1 MDLILYFATDIARRS
16 FISEEAGVL
25 GFTRIDLLD
34 DSAVGVFVETHDD
47 GDWVRWFYRHL
58 RGNDSILDWDTP

>member
-34 DSAVGVFVETHDD
+34 DSAVGVFVETHT
-47 GDWVRWFYRHL
+47 L
-58 RGNDSILDWDTP
+58 IT